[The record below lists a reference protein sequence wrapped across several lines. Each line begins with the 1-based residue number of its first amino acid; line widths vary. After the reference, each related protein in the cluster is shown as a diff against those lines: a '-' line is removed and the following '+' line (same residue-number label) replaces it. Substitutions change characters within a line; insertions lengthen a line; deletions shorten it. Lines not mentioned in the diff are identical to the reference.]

1 MWAFIKFLVV
11 ADIEFCRKL
20 SRYHGDIQPKLI
32 MLNKDGKVFLN
43 DILSYT
49 PSNEDGYQRMI
60 NNPNYLSPLCPEAI
74 EQLNAKVLQPTY
86 DLNKNDVFAIAI
98 SILLACSEPSVV
110 VHGLGAF
117 YKRVGGRLELNKQ
130 TIENALNYMQ
140 TRQNRSPVLVNTLRI
155 MLSDR
160 ESERPSLYQI
170 LEFMRVAS
178 A

>member
-1 MWAFIKFLVV
+1 M

-32 MLNKDGKVFLN
+32 MLTKDGKVFLN

-49 PSNEDGYQRMI
+49 PSNEDGYHRML
-60 NNPNYLSPLCPEAI
+60 NNASYLSPLSPEAI
-74 EQLNAKVLQPTY
+74 DELNGKVLQPTY

-98 SILLACSEPSVV
+98 TVLLACSEPSVV
-110 VHGLGAF
+110 VQGLGAF
-117 YKRVGGRLELNKQ
+117 YRRIGGRLDLNKQ
-130 TIENALNYMQ
+130 NIENALNYMQ
-140 TRQNRSPVLVNTLRI
+140 SRQHRSPVLVNTLRI

-170 LEFMRVAS
+170 LEFMRIAS